1 MLAAAGKRRIHPL
14 NYFFFGCAFFA
25 FHLLFAY
32 LVDHV
37 AIVPAFALASLV
49 SLALVVSYARLF
61 VGWRFAL
68 GEMAAAQLIY
78 LVLFSFTFF
87 WTGFTGLAI
96 TDRRHLDAVRDDAAH
111 GQSDMGQGRRRYG
124 IGFSDRTART
134 TTGRRA

>member
-1 MLAAAGKRRIHPL
+1 
-14 NYFFFGCAFFA
+14 
-25 FHLLFAY
+25 
-32 LVDHV
+32 V

-96 TDRRHLDAVRDDAAH
+96 TTGAILTLFVIMQLTGRVTWDEAPSAT
-111 GQSDMGQGRRRYG
+111 GSGSSDP
-124 IGFSDRTART
+124 TART
-134 TTGRRA
+134 TTDQRA